1 MNNTITR
8 LKWIFLGIFVVGVI
22 AVWGYQ
28 IFYVW
33 PAKRCEG
40 EQRWW
45 DASTRTCAT
54 PLYIPSLTGRPEGVS
69 REEWSKRQA
78 AAQQQRDRLG
88 DRAVADQAPV
98 PPPAKQE
105 AKPAAPTAKPAAA
118 PAKPAAAPVR
128 P

>member
-8 LKWIFLGIFVVGVI
+8 LKWIFLGVFAIGVV

-33 PAKRCEG
+33 PAKKCEG

-45 DASTRTCAT
+45 DAATRTCAT

-69 REEWSKRQA
+69 RQEWSKRQA

-88 DRAVADQAPV
+88 ERAVADETPA
-98 PPPAKQE
+98 PPPVKVE
-105 AKPAAPTAKPAAA
+105 PKPAETPAR
-118 PAKPAAAPVR
+118 K
-128 P
+128 